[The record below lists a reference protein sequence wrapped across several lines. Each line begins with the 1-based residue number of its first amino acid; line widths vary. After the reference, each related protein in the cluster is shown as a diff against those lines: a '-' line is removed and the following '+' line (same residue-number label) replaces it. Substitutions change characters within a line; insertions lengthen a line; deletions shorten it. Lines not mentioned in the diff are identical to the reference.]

1 MLVLPPQDEPV
12 FIQMMQEQLGL
23 ASMQDRIAG
32 RL

>member
-1 MLVLPPQDEPV
+1 MLILQPQNETFFV
-12 FIQMMQEQLGL
+12 QMMQERLGL